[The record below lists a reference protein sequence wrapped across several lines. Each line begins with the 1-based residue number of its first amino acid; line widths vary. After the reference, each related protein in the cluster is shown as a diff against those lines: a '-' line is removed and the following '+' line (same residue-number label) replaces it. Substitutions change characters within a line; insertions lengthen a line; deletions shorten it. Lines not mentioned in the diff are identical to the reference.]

1 MSEPYDPYGSPPEG
15 SPSSQGGPQQSGQSL
30 PPWQGAQPGASDWP
44 RQPPAGQWP
53 GSQGYE
59 QRPGQ
64 QGREQ
69 WPAQPWPGGQPP
81 WQQPPYTP
89 SSARPVHTEPQPYHR
104 LLLTPTYR
112 WWRPLLGLAIFGATF
127 AVLTI
132 GVTVA
137 FIVADLVRTGGPVE
151 AAIDRFGSDM
161 DPLFL
166 LGTNL
171 GLAVA
176 IPAAVLAV
184 VAAHRMRP
192 GWLSSVQG
200 RLRWGLLL
208 RMSALAL
215 LMVVLFTFI
224 GGWLLP
230 VDDGALGIEDL
241 QVVPLSTWLGFAVV
255 IVLTTPLQAAAE
267 EYAFRGYGMQA
278 LGALFRTPWV
288 GAIVTSLAFAF
299 AHGTQNMPL
308 FLDRLAFGLIACW
321 LVVRTGGL
329 EAAIAMH
336 VMNNMVVFLISAAFD
351 QVGDTL
357 EVSSIPWIAV
367 VIDVAQMAVFA
378 LLADRYVRRRG
389 LATRSAV

>member
-1 MSEPYDPYGSPPEG
+1 
-15 SPSSQGGPQQSGQSL
+15 
-30 PPWQGAQPGASDWP
+30 
-44 RQPPAGQWP
+44 
-53 GSQGYE
+53 
-59 QRPGQ
+59 
-64 QGREQ
+64 
-69 WPAQPWPGGQPP
+69 
-81 WQQPPYTP
+81 
-89 SSARPVHTEPQPYHR
+89 VHTEPQPYHR

-127 AVLTI
+127 TVLTI
-132 GVTVA
+132 GVTIA
-137 FIVADLVRTGGPVE
+137 FIVADLIRTGGPVE

-166 LGTNL
+166 LSTNL

-176 IPAAVLAV
+176 IPAAVLAI

-241 QVVPLSTWLGFAVV
+241 QVVSLSTWLGFAVV
-255 IVLTTPLQAAAE
+255 IVLTTPFQAAAE

-357 EVSSIPWIAV
+357 EVSSIPWVAV
-367 VIDVAQMAVFA
+367 IIDVAQMAVFA
-378 LLADRYVRRRG
+378 LIADRYVRNRG
-389 LATRSAV
+389 IATRSAAGAPAPGTRLPPA

>member
-1 MSEPYDPYGSPPEG
+1 
-15 SPSSQGGPQQSGQSL
+15 
-30 PPWQGAQPGASDWP
+30 
-44 RQPPAGQWP
+44 
-53 GSQGYE
+53 
-59 QRPGQ
+59 
-64 QGREQ
+64 
-69 WPAQPWPGGQPP
+69 
-81 WQQPPYTP
+81 
-89 SSARPVHTEPQPYHR
+89 VHTEPQPYHR
-104 LLLTPTYR
+104 LLLTPTYK

-137 FIVADLVRTGGPVE
+137 FVVVDLIRTGGPVE
-151 AAIDRFGSDM
+151 ASIDRFGSDM

-241 QVVPLSTWLGFAVV
+241 QVVSLRTWLGFAVV

-278 LGALFRTPWV
+278 LGALSRTPWV

-351 QVGDTL
+351 EVGDTL
-357 EVSSIPWIAV
+357 QVSAIPWIAV
-367 VIDVAQMAVFA
+367 IIDVAQMAVFA
-378 LLADRYVRRRG
+378 LLADRYVRHRG
-389 LATRSAV
+389 LATRSAA

>member
-1 MSEPYDPYGSPPEG
+1 VSEPYDPYGSPPEG
-15 SPSSQGGPQQSGQSL
+15 SPPSHGGRQQPGRQSV
-30 PPWQGAQPGASDWP
+30 PPWQGVPPGASDGPP
-44 RQPPAGQWP
+44 RQPPAGQWA
-53 GSQGYE
+53 
-59 QRPGQ
+59 GQ
-64 QGREQ
+64 QGFEQ
-69 WPAQPWPGGQPP
+69 WPQQQWPGG
-81 WQQPPYTP
+81 QPPYTP
-89 SSARPVHTEPQPYHR
+89 SSAQPAHTEPQPYHR

-137 FIVADLVRTGGPVE
+137 FIVADLIRTGGPVE
-151 AAIDRFGSDM
+151 ASIDRFGSEM

-166 LGTNL
+166 LATNL

-176 IPAAVLAV
+176 IPAAVLAIV
-184 VAAHRMRP
+184 VAHRMRP
-192 GWLSSVQG
+192 GWLSSVVG

-215 LMVVLFTFI
+215 TMVVLFTI
-224 GGWLLP
+224 VGSWLIP
-230 VDDGALGIEDL
+230 VDDGALGIEDI
-241 QVVPLSTWLGFAVV
+241 QVVSLSTWLGFAVV

-278 LGALFRTPWV
+278 LGALARTPWV
-288 GAIVTSLAFAF
+288 GAIVTSLAFAL

-336 VMNNMVVFLISAAFD
+336 VMNNVVVFLISAAFD
-351 QVGDTL
+351 EVGDTL
-357 EVSSIPWIAV
+357 QVSAIPWIAV
-367 VIDVAQMAVFA
+367 IIDVAQMAVFA

-389 LATRSAV
+389 LATRSAA

>member
-1 MSEPYDPYGSPPEG
+1 MSEPYDPYGLPPEG
-15 SPSSQGGPQQSGQSL
+15 SPPPGGRPLPPGQGAPPGTYGWPGQQPAGPQ
-30 PPWQGAQPGASDWP
+30 WPGRQEWP
-44 RQPPAGQWP
+44 QQPAGQQWP
-53 GSQGYE
+53 SSQQPWPSPYA
-59 QRPGQ
+59 PA
-64 QGREQ
+64 
-69 WPAQPWPGGQPP
+69 PAQP
-81 WQQPPYTP
+81 
-89 SSARPVHTEPQPYHR
+89 VHSKPQPYHL
-104 LLLTPTYR
+104 LLLTPTYK

-127 AVLTI
+127 TVLTI
-132 GVTVA
+132 GVTVT
-137 FIVADLVRTGGPVE
+137 FIVADLIRTGGPVE
-151 AAIDRFGSDM
+151 ESIDRFGTEM

-166 LGTNL
+166 LATNL

-176 IPAAVLAV
+176 IPAAVLAIV
-184 VAAHRMRP
+184 VAHRMRP
-192 GWLSSVQG
+192 GWLSSVAG

-215 LMVVLFTFI
+215 TMVVLFTI
-224 GGWLLP
+224 VGGWLVP
-230 VDDGALGIEDL
+230 MDDGALDLEDV
-241 QVVPLSTWLGFAVV
+241 QVVSLSTWFGFAVV
-255 IVLTTPLQAAAE
+255 IILTTPLQAAAE

-299 AHGTQNMPL
+299 AHGVQNMPL

-351 QVGDTL
+351 QVDDTL
-357 EVSSIPWIAV
+357 QVSSIPWVAV
-367 VIDVAQMAVFA
+367 IIDVAQMAVFA

-389 LATRSAV
+389 LPTRSQV

>member
-1 MSEPYDPYGSPPEG
+1 MSEPYDPYGLPPEG
-15 SPSSQGGPQQSGQSL
+15 SPPPGGRPLPPGQGAPPGTYGWPGQQPAGPQ
-30 PPWQGAQPGASDWP
+30 WPGRQEWP
-44 RQPPAGQWP
+44 QQPAGQQWP
-53 GSQGYE
+53 SSQQPWPSPYA
-59 QRPGQ
+59 PA
-64 QGREQ
+64 
-69 WPAQPWPGGQPP
+69 PAQP
-81 WQQPPYTP
+81 
-89 SSARPVHTEPQPYHR
+89 VHSKPQPYHL
-104 LLLTPTYR
+104 LLLTPTYK

-127 AVLTI
+127 TVLTI
-132 GVTVA
+132 GVTVT
-137 FIVADLVRTGGPVE
+137 FIVADLIRTGGPVE
-151 AAIDRFGSDM
+151 ESIDRFGTEM

-166 LGTNL
+166 LATNL

-176 IPAAVLAV
+176 IPAAVLAIV
-184 VAAHRMRP
+184 VAHRMRP
-192 GWLSSVQG
+192 GWLSSVAG

-215 LMVVLFTFI
+215 TMVVLFTI
-224 GGWLLP
+224 VGGWLVP
-230 VDDGALGIEDL
+230 MDDGALDLEDV
-241 QVVPLSTWLGFAVV
+241 QVVSLSTWFGFAVV
-255 IVLTTPLQAAAE
+255 IILTTPLQAAAE

-299 AHGTQNMPL
+299 AHGVQSMPL

-351 QVGDTL
+351 QVDDTL
-357 EVSSIPWIAV
+357 QVSSIPWVAV
-367 VIDVAQMAVFA
+367 IIDVAQMAVFA

-389 LATRSAV
+389 LPTRSQV

>member
-1 MSEPYDPYGSPPEG
+1 M
-15 SPSSQGGPQQSGQSL
+15 
-30 PPWQGAQPGASDWP
+30 
-44 RQPPAGQWP
+44 
-53 GSQGYE
+53 
-59 QRPGQ
+59 
-64 QGREQ
+64 
-69 WPAQPWPGGQPP
+69 
-81 WQQPPYTP
+81 
-89 SSARPVHTEPQPYHR
+89 HTEPQPYHR
-104 LLLTPTYR
+104 LLLTPAYK

-137 FIVADLVRTGGPVE
+137 FIVADLIRTGGPVE
-151 AAIDRFGSDM
+151 ASIDRFGSEM

-166 LGTNL
+166 LSTNL
-171 GLAVA
+171 GLAAA

-192 GWLSSVQG
+192 GWLSSVAG

-215 LMVVLFTFI
+215 LMVVLFIFI

-230 VDDGALGIEDL
+230 IDDGALGIEDV
-241 QVVPLSTWLGFAVV
+241 QVVSLSTWLGFAVV

-267 EYAFRGYGMQA
+267 EYAFRGYGLQA
-278 LGALFRTPWV
+278 LSALSRTPWV
-288 GAIVTSLAFAF
+288 GAIVSSLAFAF

-357 EVSSIPWIAV
+357 QVSSIPWAAV
-367 VIDVAQMAVFA
+367 AIDVAQMAVFA
-378 LLADRYVRRRG
+378 LIADRYVRHRG
-389 LATRSAV
+389 LATRSAA